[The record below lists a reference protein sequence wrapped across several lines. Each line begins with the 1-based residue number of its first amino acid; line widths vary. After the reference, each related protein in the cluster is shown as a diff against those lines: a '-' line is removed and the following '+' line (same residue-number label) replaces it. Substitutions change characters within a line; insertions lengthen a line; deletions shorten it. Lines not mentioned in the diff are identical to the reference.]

1 MDLLFTHGQ
10 EKKDKKS
17 GSVSRCNLKLF
28 NDDTY
33 IIYQG
38 EFDFDYRSY
47 GKKKHITFNHEL
59 VINKSNGDIV
69 TTYKIIND
77 KLTDLTM
84 FRTTT
89 KKKKN
94 NFGLLM
100 ELIENGFERGEKR
113 IGFWGVKYERSV
125 QNITLKIYDLIK
137 DKFKSEFIIQKI
149 NRGEFQISQL
159 YDMVVDFHLEMKGIK
174 GHNSVY
180 FDIQNDYPKKKW
192 LEKNDYKFL
201 PSVLDYY
208 GIKSKYLIGELNKY
222 NSNKS
227 IKLSSLNYICKLFG
241 DNYID
246 YLKKIKWDKHCFEI
260 IPNKKIHQLKNESEK
275 VCMVSVINK
284 WENES
289 LKTDTLVYLLNKL
302 FTIRELLEARG
313 VDLKFKAKNDNQF
326 DNLLE
331 LWSGIKFH
339 FARGYKVRYD
349 LPKEFIV
356 DIEEDIDINGQTFK
370 PKVLVSEE
378 DFRIEGYTMKNCMA
392 KQFPHGAIYIY
403 IGLQY
408 NRKRID
414 LQYRKGSLV
423 QSYGK
428 ANTPTTDTFNEAI
441 SILSQRFKKYTY
453 LEWKKEKYDFLSH

>member
-208 GIKSKYLIGELNKY
+208 GIKSKYLIGELNK
-222 NSNKS
+222 NN
-227 IKLSSLNYICKLFG
+227 
-241 DNYID
+241 
-246 YLKKIKWDKHCFEI
+246 
-260 IPNKKIHQLKNESEK
+260 
-275 VCMVSVINK
+275 
-284 WENES
+284 
-289 LKTDTLVYLLNKL
+289 
-302 FTIRELLEARG
+302 
-313 VDLKFKAKNDNQF
+313 
-326 DNLLE
+326 
-331 LWSGIKFH
+331 
-339 FARGYKVRYD
+339 
-349 LPKEFIV
+349 
-356 DIEEDIDINGQTFK
+356 
-370 PKVLVSEE
+370 
-378 DFRIEGYTMKNCMA
+378 
-392 KQFPHGAIYIY
+392 
-403 IGLQY
+403 
-408 NRKRID
+408 
-414 LQYRKGSLV
+414 
-423 QSYGK
+423 
-428 ANTPTTDTFNEAI
+428 
-441 SILSQRFKKYTY
+441 
-453 LEWKKEKYDFLSH
+453 